1 MIPENRPLG
10 MVAALAMME
19 LMTSEQITNAGSVTA
34 DHDSIQTHAQ
44 TRSRQNSLATGG
56 PSERKCDLR
65 WRPAMLHSAS
75 LRALLPWLTSIIGIV
90 SALCLVIAWF
100 PSTVWN
106 TPIASSDAPAHYY
119 FIRRLLDEGLG
130 AALHLW
136 PHNSFYP
143 PLFHICAYFVIKI
156 AVLFG
161 VQCSIYAAFNITW
174 IIASGVIFPSGMLV
188 LCRYFLQRWNRG
200 NPISRISN
208 PISRISNPIS
218 RISQASPT
226 SESSSVS
233 ESSNVSNQHA
243 SSAVNQQYNATL
255 DATFVLQ
262 NLLGLFVP
270 VLAVSSVCHPYGL
283 LSAGPLIAFGFA
295 TSLLPFLIAATLR
308 LFDEISAR
316 EHIVKWLAITA
327 IAGVICL
334 VAHPRIA
341 FTYALILVPFIVLR
355 LPWKLILGAFIAMCV
370 GAVAFVAL
378 MLTSFKSDRW
388 ANPASWF
395 HSHQPSKNLWE
406 SISFCFTDGL
416 DGFPAILFALLLI
429 AGTVAAFVC
438 VSRRT
443 VVRFSDSLSVAVSTV
458 APAFPADADA
468 LASDTAVPAPAVS
481 PVPTSGLPAVSC
493 SDAADVSLFESSEPS
508 RPRRN
513 DRLRDVIALMAAFLL
528 VTLVYVCTVTLVG
541 ALPNIIS
548 APWYRDENRIV
559 TMLPLVALP
568 LLVIGVNA
576 FSECVSACAASA
588 SFAPFVS
595 SFSTKNSVSSS
606 SVPSLS
612 SGPAV
617 SSVKSVSFIS
627 NWIGPIAA
635 FLVVAILAV
644 SAQIVCPSRTA
655 VRDAIIAHSSL
666 DQSDPNE
673 QLTEQ
678 KIIVLRKVTERTG
691 TQATIISDPLNGSMY
706 AETLFNANMLYP
718 IINARTDVSSAPFG
732 KVETAFASGDV
743 QQVLGTVCPL
753 TDAPKYFLTM
763 GDQAQSLQSFPYR
776 AQYDSFH
783 NEELIDAYVDDRVD
797 GRISAGH
804 TGLCVHGHVGW
815 RAAEYHQR
823 SLVSR

>member
-44 TRSRQNSLATGG
+44 TRSRQNSLVTGG

-200 NPISRISN
+200 NPISN

-406 SISFCFTDGL
+406 SISFCFADGL

-438 VSRRT
+438 ASRRT

-458 APAFPADADA
+458 APAFSADADADA

-783 NEELIDAYVDDRVD
+783 NEELIDAYVDDGTLVKVAD
-797 GRISAGH
+797 YSQYGQ
-804 TGLCVHGHVGW
+804 GW
-815 RAAEYHQR
+815 ALYRFGCAD
-823 SLVSR
+823 

>member
-44 TRSRQNSLATGG
+44 TRSRQNSLVTGG

-200 NPISRISN
+200 NPISN

-283 LSAGPLIAFGFA
+283 LNAGPLIAFGFA

-406 SISFCFTDGL
+406 SISFCFADGL

-438 VSRRT
+438 ASRRT

-458 APAFPADADA
+458 APAFSADADA

-576 FSECVSACAASA
+576 FSECVSACTASA
-588 SFAPFVS
+588 SFALSAS
-595 SFSTKNSVSSS
+595 SFSAKNSVSSS

-783 NEELIDAYVDDRVD
+783 NEELIDAYVDDGTLVKVAD
-797 GRISAGH
+797 YSQYGQ
-804 TGLCVHGHVGW
+804 GW
-815 RAAEYHQR
+815 ALYRFGCAD
-823 SLVSR
+823 

>member
-1 MIPENRPLG
+1 
-10 MVAALAMME
+10 MVAALATME
-19 LMTSEQITNAGSVTA
+19 SMTSEQITNTGSVMA
-34 DHDSIQTHAQ
+34 NHGSIQTPAQ
-44 TRSRQNSLATGG
+44 TQLRQDGSSNGG
-56 PSERKCDLR
+56 PSERKRDLR
-65 WRPAMLHSAS
+65 WRPAMLHPAS
-75 LRALLPWLTSIIGIV
+75 LRVLLPWLTSIIGIA

-106 TPIASSDAPAHYY
+106 TPIVSSDAPAHYY

-143 PLFHICAYFVIKI
+143 PLFHVCAYFVIKI
-156 AVLFG
+156 AALFG

-200 NPISRISN
+200 NPISC
-208 PISRISNPIS
+208 
-218 RISQASPT
+218 ISQASSTP
-226 SESSSVS
+226 ESSSVS
-233 ESSNVSNQHA
+233 ESSNVSNQQV
-243 SSAVNQQYNATL
+243 SSAVNRQYNATF

-262 NLLGLFVP
+262 NLIGLFVP

-283 LSAGPLIAFGFA
+283 LNAGPLIAFGFA

-308 LFDEISAR
+308 LFDAIAAR
-316 EHIVKWLAITA
+316 EHIVKWFVITA
-327 IAGVICL
+327 VAGVVCL

-438 VSRRT
+438 AFRR
-443 VVRFSDSLSVAVSTV
+443 
-458 APAFPADADA
+458 
-468 LASDTAVPAPAVS
+468 
-481 PVPTSGLPAVSC
+481 
-493 SDAADVSLFESSEPS
+493 AADVSLSAPSEPS

-513 DRLRDVIALMAAFLL
+513 DRLRDVIALTAAFLL

-548 APWYRDENRIV
+548 SPWYRDENRIM

-576 FSECVSACAASA
+576 LSECVSACAASA
-588 SFAPFVS
+588 SFVPSAS
-595 SFSTKNSVSSS
+595 SFSAKNSAS

-612 SGPAV
+612 SASAV
-617 SSVKSVSFIS
+617 SSVKNVSFAS

-635 FLVVAILAV
+635 FLVIAILAV

-655 VRDAIIAHSSL
+655 ARDAIIAHSSL
-666 DQSDPNE
+666 NQSDPNE

-678 KIIVLRKVTERTG
+678 KITVLRKVMERTG

-706 AETLFNANMLYP
+706 AETLFNASMLYP
-718 IINARTDVSSAPFG
+718 IINARTDVPSVPFG
-732 KVETAFASGDV
+732 KVETAFASGDG

-753 TDAPKYFLTM
+753 TDAPEYFLTM

-783 NEELIDAYVDDRVD
+783 NEELIDAYVDGGTLVKVADYSQY
-797 GRISAGH
+797 GQ
-804 TGLCVHGHVGW
+804 GW
-815 RAAEYHQR
+815 ALYRFVCAD
-823 SLVSR
+823 

>member
-1 MIPENRPLG
+1 
-10 MVAALAMME
+10 MVAALATME
-19 LMTSEQITNAGSVTA
+19 SMTSEQIANTGSVTA
-34 DHDSIQTHAQ
+34 DHGSIQTHAQ
-44 TRSRQNSLATGG
+44 TQLRQNGSSNGG
-56 PSERKCDLR
+56 PSERKRGLR
-65 WRPAMLHSAS
+65 WRPAMLHPAS
-75 LRALLPWLTSIIGIV
+75 LRALLPWLTSIIGIA
-90 SALCLVIAWF
+90 SALCLMIAWF
-100 PSTVWN
+100 PSAVWN
-106 TPIASSDAPAHYY
+106 TPIVSSDAPAHYY
-119 FIRRLLDEGLG
+119 FIRRLLDDGLG

-143 PLFHICAYFVIKI
+143 PLFHVCAYFVIKI
-156 AVLFG
+156 AALFG

-188 LCRYFLQRWNRG
+188 LCRYFLQRWHRG
-200 NPISRISN
+200 NP
-208 PISRISNPIS
+208 ISNPIS

-233 ESSNVSNQHA
+233 ESSNVSNQQV
-243 SSAVNQQYNATL
+243 SSAVNRQYN
-255 DATFVLQ
+255 ATFVLQ
-262 NLLGLFVP
+262 NLTGLFVP
-270 VLAVSSVCHPYGL
+270 VLAISSVCHPYGL
-283 LSAGPLIAFGFA
+283 LNAGPLIAFGFA

-308 LFDEISAR
+308 LFDAIAAR

-327 IAGVICL
+327 IAGVVCL

-438 VSRRT
+438 ASRRAAM
-443 VVRFSDSLSVAVSTV
+443 RSSDSLSGAVSTV
-458 APAFPADADA
+458 APAFSADADV
-468 LASDTAVPAPAVS
+468 LASDTEVSAPAVS
-481 PVPTSGLPAVSC
+481 PVSASGLPAASC
-493 SDAADVSLFESSEPS
+493 SDPADVSLSASSEPS

-513 DRLRDVIALMAAFLL
+513 DRLRDVIALTAAFLL
-528 VTLVYVCTVTLVG
+528 VMLVYVCTVTLVG

-548 APWYRDENRIV
+548 APWYRDENRIM

-576 FSECVSACAASA
+576 LSECVSACAASA
-588 SFAPFVS
+588 SFAPSAS
-595 SFSTKNSVSSS
+595 SFSAKNSVSSS

-612 SGPAV
+612 SASAV
-617 SSVKSVSFIS
+617 SSVKNVSLAS
-627 NWIGPIAA
+627 NWIGPLAV

-655 VRDAIIAHSSL
+655 ARDAIIAHSSL
-666 DQSDPNE
+666 NQSDPNE

-678 KIIVLRKVTERTG
+678 KITVLRKVTERTG

-706 AETLFNANMLYP
+706 ADTLFNANMLYP
-718 IINARTDVSSAPFG
+718 IINARTDVPSAPFG
-732 KVETAFASGDV
+732 KVETAFASGDR
-743 QQVLGTVCPL
+743 QQVLGTVCSL
-753 TDAPKYFLTM
+753 TGAPEYFLTM

-776 AQYDSFH
+776 TQYDSFH
-783 NEELIDAYVDDRVD
+783 NEELIDTYVDGGTLVKVADYSQY
-797 GRISAGH
+797 GQ
-804 TGLCVHGHVGW
+804 GW
-815 RAAEYHQR
+815 ALYRFGCAD
-823 SLVSR
+823 

>member
-200 NPISRISN
+200 NPIS
-208 PISRISNPIS
+208 NPIS
-218 RISQASPT
+218 RISQASST

-233 ESSNVSNQHA
+233 ESSNVSNQRV
-243 SSAVNQQYNATL
+243 SSAVNRQYNATF
-255 DATFVLQ
+255 DATFVLR
-262 NLLGLFVP
+262 NLIGLFVP

-283 LSAGPLIAFGFA
+283 LNAGPLIAFGFA

-308 LFDEISAR
+308 LFDAIAAR

-327 IAGVICL
+327 IAGVVCL

-438 VSRRT
+438 ASRRAAM
-443 VVRFSDSLSVAVSTV
+443 RSADSLSGAVST
-458 APAFPADADA
+458 ATPDFSADADADA
-468 LASDTAVPAPAVS
+468 LASDTAVSAPDVS
-481 PVPTSGLPAVSC
+481 LVSASGLPAASC
-493 SDAADVSLFESSEPS
+493 SDPADVSLFASSEPS

-513 DRLRDVIALMAAFLL
+513 DRLRDVIALTAAFLL

-548 APWYRDENRIV
+548 APWYRDENRIM

-568 LLVIGVNA
+568 LLIIGVNA
-576 FSECVSACAASA
+576 LSECVSVCAASA
-588 SFAPFVS
+588 SFAPSAS
-595 SFSTKNSVSSS
+595 SFSTKNSASSS
-606 SVPSLS
+606 ASVPSLS
-612 SGPAV
+612 SASAV
-617 SSVKSVSFIS
+617 SSVRNVSVAS

-635 FLVVAILAV
+635 FLVIAILAV

-655 VRDAIIAHSSL
+655 ARDAIIAHSSL
-666 DQSDPNE
+666 NQSDPNE

-678 KIIVLRKVTERTG
+678 KITVLRKVTERTG

-706 AETLFNANMLYP
+706 ADTLFNANMLYP
-718 IINARTDVSSAPFG
+718 IINARTDVPSAPFG
-732 KVETAFASGDV
+732 KVETAFASGDA

-753 TDAPKYFLTM
+753 TDAPEYFLTM
-763 GDQAQSLQSFPYR
+763 GGQAQSLQSFPYR

-783 NEELIDAYVDDRVD
+783 NEELIDAYVDGGTLVKVADYSQY
-797 GRISAGH
+797 GQ
-804 TGLCVHGHVGW
+804 GW
-815 RAAEYHQR
+815 ALYRFGCAD
-823 SLVSR
+823 

>member
-1 MIPENRPLG
+1 
-10 MVAALAMME
+10 ME
-19 LMTSEQITNAGSVTA
+19 SMTSEQITNTGSVMA
-34 DHDSIQTHAQ
+34 NHGSIQTPAQ
-44 TRSRQNSLATGG
+44 TQLRQDGSSNGG
-56 PSERKCDLR
+56 PSERKRDLR
-65 WRPAMLHSAS
+65 WRPAMLHPAS
-75 LRALLPWLTSIIGIV
+75 LRVLLPWLTSIIGIS
-90 SALCLVIAWF
+90 SALCMVIAWF

-106 TPIASSDAPAHYY
+106 TPIVSSDAPAHYY

-143 PLFHICAYFVIKI
+143 PLFHVCAYFVIKI
-156 AVLFG
+156 AALFG

-200 NPISRISN
+200 NPISRIS
-208 PISRISNPIS
+208 
-218 RISQASPT
+218 QASSTP
-226 SESSSVS
+226 ESSSVS
-233 ESSNVSNQHA
+233 ESSNVSNQQV
-243 SSAVNQQYNATL
+243 SSAVNRQYNATF

-262 NLLGLFVP
+262 NLIGLFVP

-283 LSAGPLIAFGFA
+283 LNAGPLIAFGFA

-308 LFDEISAR
+308 LFDAIAAR
-316 EHIVKWLAITA
+316 EHIAKWLAIA
-327 IAGVICL
+327 AVAGVVCL

-406 SISFCFTDGL
+406 SISFCLTDGL

-429 AGTVAAFVC
+429 AGTAAAFVC
-438 VSRRT
+438 ASRHAAARASDSFSSAAST
-443 VVRFSDSLSVAVSTV
+443 VVPVASADVDVDASTSDIAVS
-458 APAFPADADA
+458 AAD
-468 LASDTAVPAPAVS
+468 S
-481 PVPTSGLPAVSC
+481 PVSVSC
-493 SDAADVSLFESSEPS
+493 PPPASHSNATDAASASSESS
-508 RPRRN
+508 RLRRN
-513 DRLRDVIALMAAFLL
+513 DRLRDVIALTAAFLL
-528 VTLVYVCTVTLVG
+528 VALVYVCTVTLVG

-548 APWYRDENRIV
+548 APWYRDENRIM

-568 LLVIGVNA
+568 LLVIGINA
-576 FSECVSACAASA
+576 LAECVSACAASA
-588 SFAPFVS
+588 SFAPSAS
-595 SFSTKNSVSSS
+595 SFSTKNSAS

-612 SGPAV
+612 SASAV
-617 SSVKSVSFIS
+617 SSVKNASFAS
-627 NWIGPIAA
+627 NWIVLIAV
-635 FLVVAILAV
+635 FLVIAILAV
-644 SAQIVCPSRTA
+644 SAQIVCPSRSA
-655 VRDAIIAHSSL
+655 ARDTIIAHSSL
-666 DQSDPNE
+666 NQSDPNE

-678 KIIVLRKVTERTG
+678 KIAVLRKVTERTG

-718 IINARTDVSSAPFG
+718 IINARTDVPSAPFG
-732 KVETAFASGDV
+732 KVETAFASGDA

-753 TDAPKYFLTM
+753 TDAPEYFLTM

-783 NEELIDAYVDDRVD
+783 NEELIDTYVDGGTLVKVADYSQY
-797 GRISAGH
+797 GQ
-804 TGLCVHGHVGW
+804 GW
-815 RAAEYHQR
+815 ALYRFGCTD
-823 SLVSR
+823 

>member
-44 TRSRQNSLATGG
+44 TRSRQNSLVTGG

-200 NPISRISN
+200 NPISN

-283 LSAGPLIAFGFA
+283 LNAGPLIAFGFA

-406 SISFCFTDGL
+406 SISFCFADGL

-438 VSRRT
+438 ASRRT

-458 APAFPADADA
+458 APAFSADADADA

-588 SFAPFVS
+588 SFALSAS
-595 SFSTKNSVSSS
+595 SFSAKNSVSSS

-612 SGPAV
+612 PVSAV
-617 SSVKSVSFIS
+617 SSVKSVSFAS

-783 NEELIDAYVDDRVD
+783 NEELIDAYVDDGTLVKVAD
-797 GRISAGH
+797 YSQYGQ
-804 TGLCVHGHVGW
+804 GW
-815 RAAEYHQR
+815 ALYRFGCAD
-823 SLVSR
+823 

>member
-1 MIPENRPLG
+1 
-10 MVAALAMME
+10 MVAALATME
-19 LMTSEQITNAGSVTA
+19 SMTSEQITNTGSVMA
-34 DHDSIQTHAQ
+34 NHGSIQTPAQ
-44 TRSRQNSLATGG
+44 TQLRQNGSSNGG
-56 PSERKCDLR
+56 PSERKRDLR
-65 WRPAMLHSAS
+65 WRPAMLHPAS
-75 LRALLPWLTSIIGIV
+75 LRVLLPWLTSIIGIA

-106 TPIASSDAPAHYY
+106 TPIVSSDAPAHYY

-143 PLFHICAYFVIKI
+143 PLFHVCAYFVIKI
-156 AVLFG
+156 AALFG

-200 NPISRISN
+200 NPISRIS
-208 PISRISNPIS
+208 
-218 RISQASPT
+218 QASSTP
-226 SESSSVS
+226 ESSSVS
-233 ESSNVSNQHA
+233 EASNVSNQQV
-243 SSAVNQQYNATL
+243 SSAVNRQYNATF

-262 NLLGLFVP
+262 NLIGLFVP

-283 LSAGPLIAFGFA
+283 LNAGPLIAFGFA

-308 LFDEISAR
+308 LFDAIAAR
-316 EHIVKWLAITA
+316 EHIAKWLAIA
-327 IAGVICL
+327 AVAGVVCL

-388 ANPASWF
+388 ANPDSWF

-406 SISFCFTDGL
+406 SISFCLTDGL

-429 AGTVAAFVC
+429 AGTAAAFVC
-438 VSRRT
+438 ASRRAAARASDSFSSAAST
-443 VVRFSDSLSVAVSTV
+443 VVPVASADVDVDASTSDIAVS
-458 APAFPADADA
+458 AAD
-468 LASDTAVPAPAVS
+468 S
-481 PVPTSGLPAVSC
+481 PVSVSC
-493 SDAADVSLFESSEPS
+493 PPPASHSNATDAASASSESS
-508 RPRRN
+508 RLRRN
-513 DRLRDVIALMAAFLL
+513 DRLRDVIALTAAFLL
-528 VTLVYVCTVTLVG
+528 VALVYVCTVTLVG

-548 APWYRDENRIV
+548 APWYRDENRIM

-568 LLVIGVNA
+568 LLVIGINA
-576 FSECVSACAASA
+576 LAECVSACAASA
-588 SFAPFVS
+588 SFAPSAS
-595 SFSTKNSVSSS
+595 SFSTKNSAS

-612 SGPAV
+612 SASAV
-617 SSVKSVSFIS
+617 SSVKNASFAS
-627 NWIGPIAA
+627 NWIVLIAV
-635 FLVVAILAV
+635 FLVIAILAV
-644 SAQIVCPSRTA
+644 SAQIVCPSRSA
-655 VRDAIIAHSSL
+655 ARDTIIAHSSL
-666 DQSDPNE
+666 NQSDPNE

-678 KIIVLRKVTERTG
+678 KIAVLRKVTERTG

-718 IINARTDVSSAPFG
+718 IINARTDVPSAPFG
-732 KVETAFASGDV
+732 KVETAFASGDA

-753 TDAPKYFLTM
+753 TDAPEYFLTM

-783 NEELIDAYVDDRVD
+783 NEELIDTYVDGGTLVKVADYSQY
-797 GRISAGH
+797 GQ
-804 TGLCVHGHVGW
+804 GW
-815 RAAEYHQR
+815 ALYRFGCAD
-823 SLVSR
+823 

>member
-1 MIPENRPLG
+1 

-200 NPISRISN
+200 NPISRIS
-208 PISRISNPIS
+208 
-218 RISQASPT
+218 QASPT

-283 LSAGPLIAFGFA
+283 LNAGPLIAFGFA
-295 TSLLPFLIAATLR
+295 TSLLPFFIAATLR

-406 SISFCFTDGL
+406 SISFCFADGL

-438 VSRRT
+438 ASRRT

-458 APAFPADADA
+458 APAFSADADA

-576 FSECVSACAASA
+576 FSECVSACATSA
-588 SFAPFVS
+588 SFALSAS
-595 SFSTKNSVSSS
+595 SFSAKNSVSSS

-783 NEELIDAYVDDRVD
+783 NEELIDAYVDDGTLVKVAD
-797 GRISAGH
+797 YSQYGQ
-804 TGLCVHGHVGW
+804 GW
-815 RAAEYHQR
+815 ALYRFGCAD
-823 SLVSR
+823 

>member
-1 MIPENRPLG
+1 
-10 MVAALAMME
+10 MVAALATME
-19 LMTSEQITNAGSVTA
+19 SMTSEQITNTGSVSGDCGSAQARARTHVQA
-34 DHDSIQTHAQ
+34 YVQTQA
-44 TRSRQNSLATGG
+44 RQNGSAKDGSATNGPARNDSAKGG
-56 PSERKCDLR
+56 PSGRKHGLQRCHAML
-65 WRPAMLHSAS
+65 RPASRH
-75 LRALLPWLTSIIGIV
+75 ALLPWLTSIIGV
-90 SALCLVIAWF
+90 ASALCLVIAWF

-106 TPIASSDAPAHYY
+106 TPIVSSDAPAHYY
-119 FIRRLLDEGLG
+119 FIHRLLDEGLG

-143 PLFHICAYFVIKI
+143 PLFHVCAYLVIKI
-156 AVLFG
+156 AALFG

-174 IIASGVIFPSGMLV
+174 IIASGVIFPAGMLV

-200 NPISRISN
+200 NPIS
-208 PISRISNPIS
+208 NPIS
-218 RISQASPT
+218 RISQASST

-233 ESSNVSNQHA
+233 ESSNISNQQV
-243 SSAVNQQYNATL
+243 SSAVNRQYNATF
-255 DATFVLQ
+255 DATFVLR
-262 NLLGLFVP
+262 NLIGLFVP

-283 LSAGPLIAFGFA
+283 LNAGPLIAFGFA

-308 LFDEISAR
+308 LFDAIAAR

-327 IAGVICL
+327 IAGVVCL

-355 LPWKLILGAFIAMCV
+355 LPWKLILGVFIAMCV

-438 VSRRT
+438 ASRRAAM
-443 VVRFSDSLSVAVSTV
+443 RSADSLSGAVST
-458 APAFPADADA
+458 ATPDFSADADA
-468 LASDTAVPAPAVS
+468 LASDTAVSAPDVS
-481 PVPTSGLPAVSC
+481 LVSASGLPAASC
-493 SDAADVSLFESSEPS
+493 SDPADVSLFASSEPS

-513 DRLRDVIALMAAFLL
+513 DRLRDVIALTAAFLL

-548 APWYRDENRIV
+548 APWYRDENRIM

-568 LLVIGVNA
+568 LLIIGVNA
-576 FSECVSACAASA
+576 LSECVSVCAASA
-588 SFAPFVS
+588 SFAPSAS
-595 SFSTKNSVSSS
+595 SFSTKNSASSS
-606 SVPSLS
+606 ASVPSLS
-612 SGPAV
+612 SASAV
-617 SSVKSVSFIS
+617 SSVRNVSVAS

-635 FLVVAILAV
+635 FLVIAILAV

-655 VRDAIIAHSSL
+655 ARDAIIAHSSL
-666 DQSDPNE
+666 NQSDPNE
-673 QLTEQ
+673 QLTER
-678 KIIVLRKVTERTG
+678 KITVLRKVTERTG

-706 AETLFNANMLYP
+706 ADTLFNANMLYP
-718 IINARTDVSSAPFG
+718 IINARTDVPSAPFG
-732 KVETAFASGDV
+732 KVETAFASGDA

-753 TDAPKYFLTM
+753 TDAPEYFLTM

-783 NEELIDAYVDDRVD
+783 NEELIDAYVDGGTLVKVADYSQY
-797 GRISAGH
+797 GQ
-804 TGLCVHGHVGW
+804 GW
-815 RAAEYHQR
+815 ALYRFGCAD
-823 SLVSR
+823 

>member
-75 LRALLPWLTSIIGIV
+75 LRALLPWLTSIIGIA

-156 AVLFG
+156 AALFG

-200 NPISRISN
+200 NRISN
-208 PISRISNPIS
+208 RIS

-255 DATFVLQ
+255 DVTFVLQ

-283 LSAGPLIAFGFA
+283 LNAGPLIAFGFA

-308 LFDEISAR
+308 LFDEIAAR

-406 SISFCFTDGL
+406 SISFCFADGL

-438 VSRRT
+438 ASRRT

-458 APAFPADADA
+458 APAFSADADA

-588 SFAPFVS
+588 SFALSAS
-595 SFSTKNSVSSS
+595 SFSAKNSVSSSS

-783 NEELIDAYVDDRVD
+783 NEELIDAYVDDGTLVKVAD
-797 GRISAGH
+797 YSQYGQ
-804 TGLCVHGHVGW
+804 GW
-815 RAAEYHQR
+815 ALYRFGCAD
-823 SLVSR
+823 

>member
-1 MIPENRPLG
+1 
-10 MVAALAMME
+10 MVAALATME
-19 LMTSEQITNAGSVTA
+19 SMTSEQIMNTGSVSGDCGSAQARARTHVQA
-34 DHDSIQTHAQ
+34 YVQTQA
-44 TRSRQNSLATGG
+44 RQNGSSKDGSATNGPARNDSAKGG
-56 PSERKCDLR
+56 PSGRKHGLQRCH
-65 WRPAMLHSAS
+65 AMLRPVS
-75 LRALLPWLTSIIGIV
+75 LRALLPWLMSIIGIA

-106 TPIASSDAPAHYY
+106 TPIVSSDAPAHYY

-136 PHNSFYP
+136 PHDSFYP
-143 PLFHICAYFVIKI
+143 PLFHICAYLVIKI

-161 VQCSIYAAFNITW
+161 VQCSIYEAFNITW
-174 IIASGVIFPSGMLV
+174 IIASGVIFPAGMLV

-200 NPISRISN
+200 NPIS
-208 PISRISNPIS
+208 NPIS
-218 RISQASPT
+218 RISQALST

-233 ESSNVSNQHA
+233 ESSNISNQQVPSAGNRQYDAA
-243 SSAVNQQYNATL
+243 S

-262 NLLGLFVP
+262 NLIGLFVP

-283 LSAGPLIAFGFA
+283 LNAGPLIAFGFA

-308 LFDEISAR
+308 LFDAIAAR

-327 IAGVICL
+327 IAGVVCL

-355 LPWKLILGAFIAMCV
+355 LPWKLILGVFIAMCV

-438 VSRRT
+438 ASRRAAM
-443 VVRFSDSLSVAVSTV
+443 RSADSLSAAVSTV
-458 APAFPADADA
+458 APDFSADAS
-468 LASDTAVPAPAVS
+468 ASDTAVSAPDVS
-481 PVPTSGLPAVSC
+481 PVSTSGLPAASC
-493 SDAADVSLFESSEPS
+493 SDAADVSLSASSEPS

-513 DRLRDVIALMAAFLL
+513 DRLRDVIALTAAFLL

-548 APWYRDENRIV
+548 APWYRDENRIM

-576 FSECVSACAASA
+576 LSECVSVCAASA
-588 SFAPFVS
+588 SFAPSAS
-595 SFSTKNSVSSS
+595 SFSTKNSASSSS

-612 SGPAV
+612 SASAV
-617 SSVKSVSFIS
+617 SSVRNVSFAS

-635 FLVVAILAV
+635 FLVIAILAV

-655 VRDAIIAHSSL
+655 ARDTIIAHSSL
-666 DQSDPNE
+666 NQGDPNE
-673 QLTEQ
+673 QLTER
-678 KIIVLRKVTERTG
+678 KITVLRKVTERTG

-706 AETLFNANMLYP
+706 ADTLFNANMLYP
-718 IINARTDVSSAPFG
+718 IINARTDVPSAPFG
-732 KVETAFASGDV
+732 KVETAFASGDA

-753 TDAPKYFLTM
+753 TDAPEYFLTM
-763 GDQAQSLQSFPYR
+763 GGQAQSLQSFPYR

-783 NEELIDAYVDDRVD
+783 NEELIDAYVDGGTLVKVADYSQY
-797 GRISAGH
+797 GQ
-804 TGLCVHGHVGW
+804 GW
-815 RAAEYHQR
+815 ALYRFGCAD
-823 SLVSR
+823 

>member
-1 MIPENRPLG
+1 
-10 MVAALAMME
+10 MVVALATME
-19 LMTSEQITNAGSVTA
+19 SMTSEQIANTGSVTA
-34 DHDSIQTHAQ
+34 DHGSIQTHAQ
-44 TRSRQNSLATGG
+44 TQLRQNGSSNGG
-56 PSERKCDLR
+56 PSERKRGLR
-65 WRPAMLHSAS
+65 WRPAMLHPAS
-75 LRALLPWLTSIIGIV
+75 LRALLPWLTSIIGIA

-106 TPIASSDAPAHYY
+106 TPIVSSDAPAHYY

-143 PLFHICAYFVIKI
+143 PLFHVCAYFVIKI
-156 AVLFG
+156 AALFG

-200 NPISRISN
+200 NPIS
-208 PISRISNPIS
+208 NPIS

-233 ESSNVSNQHA
+233 ESSNVSNQQV
-243 SSAVNQQYNATL
+243 SSAVNRQYNATL

-262 NLLGLFVP
+262 NLIGLFVP

-283 LSAGPLIAFGFA
+283 LNAGPLIAFGFA

-308 LFDEISAR
+308 LFDAIAAR

-327 IAGVICL
+327 IAGVVCL

-438 VSRRT
+438 ASRRAAM
-443 VVRFSDSLSVAVSTV
+443 RSSDSLSGAVSTV
-458 APAFPADADA
+458 APDFSA
-468 LASDTAVPAPAVS
+468 
-481 PVPTSGLPAVSC
+481 SGLPAASC
-493 SDAADVSLFESSEPS
+493 SDPADVSLSASSEPS

-513 DRLRDVIALMAAFLL
+513 DRLRDVIALTAAFLL
-528 VTLVYVCTVTLVG
+528 VMLVYVCTVTLVG

-548 APWYRDENRIV
+548 APWYRDENRIM

-576 FSECVSACAASA
+576 LSECVSACAASA
-588 SFAPFVS
+588 SFAPSAS
-595 SFSTKNSVSSS
+595 SFSAKNSVSSS

-612 SGPAV
+612 SASAV
-617 SSVKSVSFIS
+617 SSVKNVSLAS
-627 NWIGPIAA
+627 NWIGPLAV

-655 VRDAIIAHSSL
+655 ARDAIIAHSSL
-666 DQSDPNE
+666 NQSDPNE

-678 KIIVLRKVTERTG
+678 KITVLRKVTERTG

-706 AETLFNANMLYP
+706 ADTLFNANMLYP
-718 IINARTDVSSAPFG
+718 IINARTDVPSAPFG
-732 KVETAFASGDV
+732 KVETAFASGDR
-743 QQVLGTVCPL
+743 QQVLGTVCSL
-753 TDAPKYFLTM
+753 TGAPEYFLTM

-776 AQYDSFH
+776 TQYDSFH
-783 NEELIDAYVDDRVD
+783 NEELIDTYVDGGTLVKVADYSQY
-797 GRISAGH
+797 GQ
-804 TGLCVHGHVGW
+804 GW
-815 RAAEYHQR
+815 ALYRFGCAD
-823 SLVSR
+823 

>member
-65 WRPAMLHSAS
+65 WRPAMLRPVS
-75 LRALLPWLTSIIGIV
+75 LRALLPWLTSIIGIA

-283 LSAGPLIAFGFA
+283 LNAGPLIAFGFA

-308 LFDEISAR
+308 LFDAIAAR

-327 IAGVICL
+327 IAGVVCL

-438 VSRRT
+438 ASCRAAMR
-443 VVRFSDSLSVAVSTV
+443 SADSLSAAVSTV
-458 APAFPADADA
+458 APDFSADADA
-468 LASDTAVPAPAVS
+468 SASDTAVSAPDVS
-481 PVPTSGLPAVSC
+481 PVSTSGLPAASC
-493 SDAADVSLFESSEPS
+493 SDAADVSLSASSEPS

-513 DRLRDVIALMAAFLL
+513 DRLRDVIALTAAFLL

-548 APWYRDENRIV
+548 APWYRDENRIM

-576 FSECVSACAASA
+576 LSECVSVCAASA
-588 SFAPFVS
+588 SFAPSAS
-595 SFSTKNSVSSS
+595 SFSTKNSASSSS

-612 SGPAV
+612 SASAV
-617 SSVKSVSFIS
+617 SSVRNVSFAS

-635 FLVVAILAV
+635 FLVIAILAV
-644 SAQIVCPSRTA
+644 SAQIICSSRTA
-655 VRDAIIAHSSL
+655 ARDAIIAHSSL
-666 DQSDPNE
+666 NQGDPNE
-673 QLTEQ
+673 QLTER
-678 KIIVLRKVTERTG
+678 KITVLRKVTERTG

-706 AETLFNANMLYP
+706 ADTLFNANMLYP
-718 IINARTDVSSAPFG
+718 IINARTDVPSAPFG
-732 KVETAFASGDV
+732 KVETAFASGDA

-753 TDAPKYFLTM
+753 TDAPEYFLTM
-763 GDQAQSLQSFPYR
+763 GGQAQSLQSFPYR

-783 NEELIDAYVDDRVD
+783 NEELIDAYVDDGTLVKVAD
-797 GRISAGH
+797 YSQYGQ
-804 TGLCVHGHVGW
+804 GW
-815 RAAEYHQR
+815 ALYRFGCAD
-823 SLVSR
+823 

>member
-1 MIPENRPLG
+1 
-10 MVAALAMME
+10 MVAALATME
-19 LMTSEQITNAGSVTA
+19 SMTSEQIMNTGSVSGDCGSAQARARTHVQA
-34 DHDSIQTHAQ
+34 YVQTQA
-44 TRSRQNSLATGG
+44 RQNGSSKDGSATNGPARNDSAKGG
-56 PSERKCDLR
+56 PSGRKHGLQRCH
-65 WRPAMLHSAS
+65 AMLRPVS
-75 LRALLPWLTSIIGIV
+75 LRALLPWLMSIIGIA

-106 TPIASSDAPAHYY
+106 TPIVSSDAPAHYY

-136 PHNSFYP
+136 PHDSFYP
-143 PLFHICAYFVIKI
+143 PLFHICAYLVIKI

-174 IIASGVIFPSGMLV
+174 IIASGVIFPAGMLV

-200 NPISRISN
+200 NPIS
-208 PISRISNPIS
+208 NPIS
-218 RISQASPT
+218 RISQALST

-233 ESSNVSNQHA
+233 ESSNISNQQVPSAGNRQYDAA
-243 SSAVNQQYNATL
+243 S

-262 NLLGLFVP
+262 NLIGLFVP

-283 LSAGPLIAFGFA
+283 LNAGPLIAFGFA
-295 TSLLPFLIAATLR
+295 MSLLPFLIAATLR
-308 LFDEISAR
+308 LFDAIAAR
-316 EHIVKWLAITA
+316 EHIAKWLAITA
-327 IAGVICL
+327 VAGVVCL

-388 ANPASWF
+388 ANPDSWF

-406 SISFCFTDGL
+406 SISFCLTDGL

-438 VSRRT
+438 ASCRAAMR
-443 VVRFSDSLSVAVSTV
+443 SADSLSAAVSTV
-458 APAFPADADA
+458 APDFSADADA
-468 LASDTAVPAPAVS
+468 SASDTAVSAPDVS
-481 PVPTSGLPAVSC
+481 PVSTSGLPAASC
-493 SDAADVSLFESSEPS
+493 SDAADVSLSASSEPS

-513 DRLRDVIALMAAFLL
+513 DRLRDVIALTAAFLL

-548 APWYRDENRIV
+548 APWYRDENRIM

-576 FSECVSACAASA
+576 LSECVSVCAASA
-588 SFAPFVS
+588 SFAPSAS
-595 SFSTKNSVSSS
+595 SFSTKNSASSSS

-612 SGPAV
+612 SASAV
-617 SSVKSVSFIS
+617 SSVRNVSFAS

-635 FLVVAILAV
+635 FLVIAILAV
-644 SAQIVCPSRTA
+644 SAQIVCPSRSA
-655 VRDAIIAHSSL
+655 ARDTIIAHSSL
-666 DQSDPNE
+666 NQSDPNE
-673 QLTEQ
+673 QLTER
-678 KIIVLRKVTERTG
+678 KITVLRKVTERTG

-706 AETLFNANMLYP
+706 ADTLFNANMLYP
-718 IINARTDVSSAPFG
+718 IINARTDVPSAPFG
-732 KVETAFASGDV
+732 KVETAFASGDA

-753 TDAPKYFLTM
+753 TDAPEYFLTM
-763 GDQAQSLQSFPYR
+763 GGQAQSLQSFPYR

-783 NEELIDAYVDDRVD
+783 NEELIDAYVDGGTLVKVADYSQY
-797 GRISAGH
+797 GQ
-804 TGLCVHGHVGW
+804 GW
-815 RAAEYHQR
+815 ALYRFGCAD
-823 SLVSR
+823 

>member
-200 NPISRISN
+200 NPISN

-283 LSAGPLIAFGFA
+283 LNAGPLIAFGFA

-406 SISFCFTDGL
+406 SISFCFADGL

-438 VSRRT
+438 ASRRT

-458 APAFPADADA
+458 APAFSADADA

-576 FSECVSACAASA
+576 FSECISACAASA
-588 SFAPFVS
+588 SFALSAS
-595 SFSTKNSVSSS
+595 SFSAKNSVSSS

-783 NEELIDAYVDDRVD
+783 NEELIDAYVDDGTLVKVAD
-797 GRISAGH
+797 YSQYGQ
-804 TGLCVHGHVGW
+804 GW
-815 RAAEYHQR
+815 ALYRFGCAD
-823 SLVSR
+823 

>member
-75 LRALLPWLTSIIGIV
+75 LRALLPWLTSIIGIA

-156 AVLFG
+156 AALFG

-200 NPISRISN
+200 NRISN
-208 PISRISNPIS
+208 RIS

-255 DATFVLQ
+255 DVTFVLQ

-283 LSAGPLIAFGFA
+283 LNAGPLIAFGFA

-308 LFDEISAR
+308 LFDEIAAR
-316 EHIVKWLAITA
+316 EHIAKWLAITA

-406 SISFCFTDGL
+406 SISFCFADGL

-438 VSRRT
+438 ASRRT

-458 APAFPADADA
+458 
-468 LASDTAVPAPAVS
+468 APAVS

-588 SFAPFVS
+588 SFALSAS
-595 SFSTKNSVSSS
+595 SFSAKNSVSSS

-783 NEELIDAYVDDRVD
+783 NEELIDAYVDDGTLVKVAD
-797 GRISAGH
+797 YSQYGQ
-804 TGLCVHGHVGW
+804 GW
-815 RAAEYHQR
+815 ALYRFGCAD
-823 SLVSR
+823 

>member
-1 MIPENRPLG
+1 
-10 MVAALAMME
+10 MVAALATME
-19 LMTSEQITNAGSVTA
+19 SMTSEQIANAGSVTA
-34 DHDSIQTHAQ
+34 DHGSIQTHAQ
-44 TRSRQNSLATGG
+44 TQLRQNGSSNGG
-56 PSERKCDLR
+56 PSERKRGLR
-65 WRPAMLHSAS
+65 WRPAMLHPAS
-75 LRALLPWLTSIIGIV
+75 LRALLPWLTSIIGIA

-106 TPIASSDAPAHYY
+106 TPIVSSDAPAHYY

-143 PLFHICAYFVIKI
+143 PLFHVCAYFVIKI
-156 AVLFG
+156 AALFG

-200 NPISRISN
+200 NPIS
-208 PISRISNPIS
+208 NPIS

-233 ESSNVSNQHA
+233 ESSNVSNQQV
-243 SSAVNQQYNATL
+243 SSAVNRQYNATL

-262 NLLGLFVP
+262 NLIGLFVP

-283 LSAGPLIAFGFA
+283 LNAGPLIAFGFA

-308 LFDEISAR
+308 LFDAIAAR

-327 IAGVICL
+327 IAGVVCL

-370 GAVAFVAL
+370 GAVAFAAL

-416 DGFPAILFALLLI
+416 DGFPAILFASLLI

-438 VSRRT
+438 ASRRAAM
-443 VVRFSDSLSVAVSTV
+443 RSSDSLSGAVSTV
-458 APAFPADADA
+458 APAFSA
-468 LASDTAVPAPAVS
+468 
-481 PVPTSGLPAVSC
+481 SGLPAASC
-493 SDAADVSLFESSEPS
+493 SDPADVSLSASSEPS

-513 DRLRDVIALMAAFLL
+513 DRLRDVIALTAAFLL

-548 APWYRDENRIV
+548 APWYRDENRIM

-576 FSECVSACAASA
+576 LSECVSACAASA
-588 SFAPFVS
+588 SFAPSAS
-595 SFSTKNSVSSS
+595 SFFAKNSVSSS

-612 SGPAV
+612 SASAV
-617 SSVKSVSFIS
+617 SSVKNVSLAS
-627 NWIGPIAA
+627 NWIGPIAV

-644 SAQIVCPSRTA
+644 SAQIVCPSRSA
-655 VRDAIIAHSSL
+655 ARDTIIAHSSL
-666 DQSDPNE
+666 NQSDPNE

-678 KIIVLRKVTERTG
+678 KIAVLRKVTKRTG

-706 AETLFNANMLYP
+706 ADTLFNANMLYP
-718 IINARTDVSSAPFG
+718 IINARTDVPSAPFG
-732 KVETAFASGDV
+732 KVETAFASGDR
-743 QQVLGTVCPL
+743 QQVLGTVCSL
-753 TDAPKYFLTM
+753 TDAPEYFLTM

-783 NEELIDAYVDDRVD
+783 NEELIDTYVDGGTLVKVADYSQY
-797 GRISAGH
+797 GQ
-804 TGLCVHGHVGW
+804 GW
-815 RAAEYHQR
+815 ALYRFGCAD
-823 SLVSR
+823 

>member
-1 MIPENRPLG
+1 
-10 MVAALAMME
+10 MVAALATME
-19 LMTSEQITNAGSVTA
+19 SMTSEQIANTGSVTA
-34 DHDSIQTHAQ
+34 DRGSIQTHAQ
-44 TRSRQNSLATGG
+44 TQLRQNGSSNGG
-56 PSERKCDLR
+56 PSERKRGLR
-65 WRPAMLHSAS
+65 WRPAMLHPAS
-75 LRALLPWLTSIIGIV
+75 LRALLPWLTSIIGIAF
-90 SALCLVIAWF
+90 ALCLVIAWF

-106 TPIASSDAPAHYY
+106 TPIVSSDAPAHYY

-143 PLFHICAYFVIKI
+143 PLFHVCAYFVIKI
-156 AVLFG
+156 AALFG

-200 NPISRISN
+200 NPIS
-208 PISRISNPIS
+208 NPIS

-233 ESSNVSNQHA
+233 ESSNVSNQQV
-243 SSAVNQQYNATL
+243 SSAVNRQYNATL

-262 NLLGLFVP
+262 NLIGLFVP

-283 LSAGPLIAFGFA
+283 LNAGSLIAFGFA

-308 LFDEISAR
+308 LFDAIAAR

-327 IAGVICL
+327 IAGVVCL

-438 VSRRT
+438 ASRRAAM
-443 VVRFSDSLSVAVSTV
+443 RSSDSLSGAVSTV
-458 APAFPADADA
+458 APAFSADADV
-468 LASDTAVPAPAVS
+468 LASDTEVSAPAVS
-481 PVPTSGLPAVSC
+481 PVSASGLPAASC
-493 SDAADVSLFESSEPS
+493 SDPADVSLSASSEPS

-513 DRLRDVIALMAAFLL
+513 DRLRDVIALTAAFLL

-548 APWYRDENRIV
+548 APWYRDENRIM

-576 FSECVSACAASA
+576 LSECVSACAASA
-588 SFAPFVS
+588 SFAPSAS
-595 SFSTKNSVSSS
+595 SFFAKNSVSSSS

-612 SGPAV
+612 SASAV
-617 SSVKSVSFIS
+617 SSVKNVSLAS
-627 NWIGPIAA
+627 NWIGPIAV

-644 SAQIVCPSRTA
+644 SAQIVCPSRSA
-655 VRDAIIAHSSL
+655 ARDTIIAHSSL
-666 DQSDPNE
+666 NQSDPNE

-678 KIIVLRKVTERTG
+678 KIAVLRKVTKRTG

-706 AETLFNANMLYP
+706 ADTLFNANMLYP
-718 IINARTDVSSAPFG
+718 IINARTDVPSAPFG
-732 KVETAFASGDV
+732 KVETAFASGDG
-743 QQVLGTVCPL
+743 QQVLGTVCSL
-753 TDAPKYFLTM
+753 TDAPEYFLTM
-763 GDQAQSLQSFPYR
+763 GDQAKSLQSFPYR

-783 NEELIDAYVDDRVD
+783 NEELIDAYVDGGTLVKVADYSQY
-797 GRISAGH
+797 GQ
-804 TGLCVHGHVGW
+804 GW
-815 RAAEYHQR
+815 ALYRFGCAD
-823 SLVSR
+823 

>member
-200 NPISRISN
+200 NPISN

-283 LSAGPLIAFGFA
+283 LNAGPLIAFGFA

-308 LFDEISAR
+308 LFDEIAAR

-406 SISFCFTDGL
+406 SISFCFADGL

-438 VSRRT
+438 ASRRT

-458 APAFPADADA
+458 APAFSADADA

-588 SFAPFVS
+588 SFALSAS
-595 SFSTKNSVSSS
+595 SFSAKNSVSSS

-612 SGPAV
+612 SVPAV

-783 NEELIDAYVDDRVD
+783 NEELIDAYVDDGTLVKVAD
-797 GRISAGH
+797 YSQYGQ
-804 TGLCVHGHVGW
+804 GW
-815 RAAEYHQR
+815 ALYRFGCAD
-823 SLVSR
+823 

>member
-1 MIPENRPLG
+1 
-10 MVAALAMME
+10 MVAAFAMME

-200 NPISRISN
+200 NPISN

-283 LSAGPLIAFGFA
+283 LNAGPLIAFGFA

-406 SISFCFTDGL
+406 SISFCFADGL

-429 AGTVAAFVC
+429 VGTVAAFVC
-438 VSRRT
+438 ASRRT

-458 APAFPADADA
+458 APAFSADADA

-588 SFAPFVS
+588 SFALSAS
-595 SFSTKNSVSSS
+595 SFSAKNSVSSS

-627 NWIGPIAA
+627 NWIGSIAA

-783 NEELIDAYVDDRVD
+783 NEELIDAYVDGGTLVKVADYSQY
-797 GRISAGH
+797 GQ
-804 TGLCVHGHVGW
+804 GW
-815 RAAEYHQR
+815 ALYRFGCAD
-823 SLVSR
+823 

>member
-1 MIPENRPLG
+1 
-10 MVAALAMME
+10 MVAALATME
-19 LMTSEQITNAGSVTA
+19 SMTSEQITNTGSVSGDCGSAQARARTHVQA
-34 DHDSIQTHAQ
+34 YVQTQA
-44 TRSRQNSLATGG
+44 RQNGSAKDGSATNGPARNDSAKGG
-56 PSERKCDLR
+56 PSGRKHGLQRCHAML
-65 WRPAMLHSAS
+65 RPASRH
-75 LRALLPWLTSIIGIV
+75 ALLPWLTSIIGV
-90 SALCLVIAWF
+90 ASALCLVIAWF

-106 TPIASSDAPAHYY
+106 TPIVSSDAPAHYY
-119 FIRRLLDEGLG
+119 FIHRLLYEGLG

-136 PHNSFYP
+136 PHDSFYP
-143 PLFHICAYFVIKI
+143 PLFHVCAYLVIKI
-156 AVLFG
+156 AALFG

-174 IIASGVIFPSGMLV
+174 IIASGVIFPAGMLV

-200 NPISRISN
+200 NPIS
-208 PISRISNPIS
+208 NPIS
-218 RISQASPT
+218 RISQASSTP
-226 SESSSVS
+226 ESSSVS
-233 ESSNVSNQHA
+233 ESSNISNQQVP
-243 SSAVNQQYNATL
+243 SAGNRQYNAAS
-255 DATFVLQ
+255 DATFVLR
-262 NLLGLFVP
+262 NLIGLFVP

-283 LSAGPLIAFGFA
+283 LNAGPLIAFGFA

-308 LFDEISAR
+308 LFDAIAAR
-316 EHIVKWLAITA
+316 EHIAKWLAITA
-327 IAGVICL
+327 VAGVVCL

-438 VSRRT
+438 ASRRAAM
-443 VVRFSDSLSVAVSTV
+443 RSADSLSAAVSTV
-458 APAFPADADA
+458 APDFSADAS
-468 LASDTAVPAPAVS
+468 ASDTAVSAPDVS
-481 PVPTSGLPAVSC
+481 PVSTSGLPAASC
-493 SDAADVSLFESSEPS
+493 SDAADVSLSASSEPS

-513 DRLRDVIALMAAFLL
+513 DRLRDVIALTAAFLL

-548 APWYRDENRIV
+548 APWYRDENRIM

-576 FSECVSACAASA
+576 LSECVSVCAASA
-588 SFAPFVS
+588 SFAPSAS
-595 SFSTKNSVSSS
+595 SFSTKNSASSSS

-612 SGPAV
+612 SASAV
-617 SSVKSVSFIS
+617 SSVRNVSFAS

-635 FLVVAILAV
+635 FLVIAILAV

-655 VRDAIIAHSSL
+655 ARDTIIAHSSL
-666 DQSDPNE
+666 NQGDPNE
-673 QLTEQ
+673 QLTER
-678 KIIVLRKVTERTG
+678 KITVLRKVTERTG

-706 AETLFNANMLYP
+706 ADTLFNANMLYP
-718 IINARTDVSSAPFG
+718 IINARTDVPSAPFG
-732 KVETAFASGDV
+732 KVETAFASGDA

-753 TDAPKYFLTM
+753 TDAPEYFLTM
-763 GDQAQSLQSFPYR
+763 GGQAQSLQSFPYR

-783 NEELIDAYVDDRVD
+783 NEELIDAYVDGGTLVKVADYSQY
-797 GRISAGH
+797 GQ
-804 TGLCVHGHVGW
+804 GW
-815 RAAEYHQR
+815 ALYRFGCAD
-823 SLVSR
+823 

>member
-161 VQCSIYAAFNITW
+161 VQCSIYAALNITW

-188 LCRYFLQRWNRG
+188 LCRYFLQRWNHG
-200 NPISRISN
+200 NPISN

-255 DATFVLQ
+255 DVTFVLQ

-283 LSAGPLIAFGFA
+283 LNAGPLIAFGFA

-308 LFDEISAR
+308 LFDEIAAR

-406 SISFCFTDGL
+406 SISFCFADGL

-438 VSRRT
+438 ASRRT

-458 APAFPADADA
+458 APAFSADADA
-468 LASDTAVPAPAVS
+468 LASDTAVSAPAVS

-783 NEELIDAYVDDRVD
+783 NEELIDAYVDDGTLVKVAD
-797 GRISAGH
+797 YSQYGQ
-804 TGLCVHGHVGW
+804 GW
-815 RAAEYHQR
+815 ALYRFGCAD
-823 SLVSR
+823 

>member
-200 NPISRISN
+200 NPISN

-283 LSAGPLIAFGFA
+283 LNAGPLIAFGFA

-406 SISFCFTDGL
+406 SISFCFADGL

-438 VSRRT
+438 ASRRT

-458 APAFPADADA
+458 APAFSADADA

-576 FSECVSACAASA
+576 FSECVSACATSA
-588 SFAPFVS
+588 SFALSAS
-595 SFSTKNSVSSS
+595 SFSAKNSVSSSS

-783 NEELIDAYVDDRVD
+783 NEELIDAYVDDGTLVKVAD
-797 GRISAGH
+797 YSQYGQ
-804 TGLCVHGHVGW
+804 GW
-815 RAAEYHQR
+815 ALYRFGCAD
-823 SLVSR
+823 

>member
-156 AVLFG
+156 AALFG

-200 NPISRISN
+200 NPIS
-208 PISRISNPIS
+208 NPIS

-243 SSAVNQQYNATL
+243 SSAVNQQYNATF

-283 LSAGPLIAFGFA
+283 LNAGPLIAFGFA

-406 SISFCFTDGL
+406 SISFCFADGL

-438 VSRRT
+438 ASRRT

-458 APAFPADADA
+458 APAFSADADA

-588 SFAPFVS
+588 SFAPSVS
-595 SFSTKNSVSSS
+595 SFSAKNNASSS
-606 SVPSLS
+606 SFVPSLS

-617 SSVKSVSFIS
+617 SSVKSVSFAS
-627 NWIGPIAA
+627 NWTGPIAA
-635 FLVVAILAV
+635 FLAIAILAV
-644 SAQIVCPSRTA
+644 SAPIVCPSRTA

-783 NEELIDAYVDDRVD
+783 NEELIDAYVDDGTLVKVAD
-797 GRISAGH
+797 YSQYGQ
-804 TGLCVHGHVGW
+804 GW
-815 RAAEYHQR
+815 ALYRFGCAD
-823 SLVSR
+823 

>member
-156 AVLFG
+156 AALFG

-200 NPISRISN
+200 NPIS
-208 PISRISNPIS
+208 NPIS

-255 DATFVLQ
+255 DVTFVLQ

-283 LSAGPLIAFGFA
+283 LNAGPLIAFGFA

-308 LFDEISAR
+308 LFDEIAAR
-316 EHIVKWLAITA
+316 EHIAKWLAITA
-327 IAGVICL
+327 VAGVVCL

-406 SISFCFTDGL
+406 SISFCFADGL

-438 VSRRT
+438 ASRRT

-458 APAFPADADA
+458 APAFSADADA

-513 DRLRDVIALMAAFLL
+513 DRLRDVIALTAAFLL

-588 SFAPFVS
+588 SFAPSVS
-595 SFSTKNSVSSS
+595 SFSAKNNASSPS

-612 SGPAV
+612 PVSAV
-617 SSVKSVSFIS
+617 SSVKSVSFAS

-783 NEELIDAYVDDRVD
+783 NEELIDAYVDDGTLVKVAD
-797 GRISAGH
+797 YSQYGQ
-804 TGLCVHGHVGW
+804 GW
-815 RAAEYHQR
+815 ALYRFGCAD
-823 SLVSR
+823 

>member
-106 TPIASSDAPAHYY
+106 TPIVSSDAPAHYY

-136 PHNSFYP
+136 PHDSFYP
-143 PLFHICAYFVIKI
+143 PLFHICAYLVIKI

-174 IIASGVIFPSGMLV
+174 IIASGVIFPAGMLV

-200 NPISRISN
+200 NPISN

-226 SESSSVS
+226 S

-283 LSAGPLIAFGFA
+283 LNAGPLIAFGFA
-295 TSLLPFLIAATLR
+295 TSLLPFPIAVTLR
-308 LFDEISAR
+308 LFDEIAAR

-388 ANPASWF
+388 ANPDSWF

-406 SISFCFTDGL
+406 SISFCLTDGL

-429 AGTVAAFVC
+429 AGTAAAFVC
-438 VSRRT
+438 ASRRAAARASDSFSSAAST
-443 VVRFSDSLSVAVSTV
+443 VVPVASADVDVDASTSDIAVS
-458 APAFPADADA
+458 AAD
-468 LASDTAVPAPAVS
+468 S
-481 PVPTSGLPAVSC
+481 PVSVSC
-493 SDAADVSLFESSEPS
+493 PPPASHSNATDAASASSESS
-508 RPRRN
+508 RLRRN
-513 DRLRDVIALMAAFLL
+513 DRLRDVIALTAAFLL
-528 VTLVYVCTVTLVG
+528 VALVYVCTVTLVG

-548 APWYRDENRIV
+548 APWYRDENRIM

-568 LLVIGVNA
+568 LLVIGINA
-576 FSECVSACAASA
+576 LAECVSACAASA
-588 SFAPFVS
+588 SFAPSAS
-595 SFSTKNSVSSS
+595 SFSTKNSAS

-612 SGPAV
+612 SASAV
-617 SSVKSVSFIS
+617 SSVKNASFAS
-627 NWIGPIAA
+627 NWIVLIAV
-635 FLVVAILAV
+635 FLVIAILAV
-644 SAQIVCPSRTA
+644 SAQIVCPSRSA
-655 VRDAIIAHSSL
+655 ARDTIIAHSSL
-666 DQSDPNE
+666 NQSDPNE

-678 KIIVLRKVTERTG
+678 KIAVLRKVTKRTG

-718 IINARTDVSSAPFG
+718 IINARTDVPSAPFG
-732 KVETAFASGDV
+732 KVETAFASGDA

-753 TDAPKYFLTM
+753 TDAPEYFLTM

-783 NEELIDAYVDDRVD
+783 NEELIDAYVDGGTLVKVADYSQY
-797 GRISAGH
+797 GQ
-804 TGLCVHGHVGW
+804 GW
-815 RAAEYHQR
+815 ALYRFGCAD
-823 SLVSR
+823 

>member
-1 MIPENRPLG
+1 

-200 NPISRISN
+200 N

-458 APAFPADADA
+458 APAFSADADA

-576 FSECVSACAASA
+576 FSECISACAASA
-588 SFAPFVS
+588 SFALSAS
-595 SFSTKNSVSSS
+595 SFSAKNSVSSS

-783 NEELIDAYVDDRVD
+783 NEELIDAYVDDGTLVKVAD
-797 GRISAGH
+797 YSQYGQ
-804 TGLCVHGHVGW
+804 GW
-815 RAAEYHQR
+815 ALYRFGCAD
-823 SLVSR
+823 

>member
-1 MIPENRPLG
+1 
-10 MVAALAMME
+10 MVAALATME
-19 LMTSEQITNAGSVTA
+19 SMTSEQIANTGSVTA
-34 DHDSIQTHAQ
+34 DHGSIQTHAQ
-44 TRSRQNSLATGG
+44 TQLRQNGSSNGG
-56 PSERKCDLR
+56 PSERKRGLR
-65 WRPAMLHSAS
+65 WRPAMLHPAS
-75 LRALLPWLTSIIGIV
+75 LRALLPWLTSIIGIA

-100 PSTVWN
+100 PSAVWN
-106 TPIASSDAPAHYY
+106 TPIVSSDAPAHYY

-143 PLFHICAYFVIKI
+143 PLFHVCAYFVIKI
-156 AVLFG
+156 AALFG

-200 NPISRISN
+200 NPIS
-208 PISRISNPIS
+208 NPIS

-226 SESSSVS
+226 SESSFVS
-233 ESSNVSNQHA
+233 KSSDVSNQQV
-243 SSAVNQQYNATL
+243 SSAVNRQYNVTL

-262 NLLGLFVP
+262 NLIGLFVP

-283 LSAGPLIAFGFA
+283 LNAGPLIAFGFA

-308 LFDEISAR
+308 LFDAIAAR

-327 IAGVICL
+327 IAGVVCL

-370 GAVAFVAL
+370 GAVAFVTL

-429 AGTVAAFVC
+429 AGTIAAFVC
-438 VSRRT
+438 ASRRAAM
-443 VVRFSDSLSVAVSTV
+443 RSSDSLSGAVSTV
-458 APAFPADADA
+458 APAFSADTEV
-468 LASDTAVPAPAVS
+468 SAPAVS
-481 PVPTSGLPAVSC
+481 PVSA
-493 SDAADVSLFESSEPS
+493 SDPADVSLSASSEPS

-513 DRLRDVIALMAAFLL
+513 DRLRDVIALTAAFLL

-548 APWYRDENRIV
+548 APWYRDENRIM

-576 FSECVSACAASA
+576 LSECVSACAASA
-588 SFAPFVS
+588 SFAPSAS
-595 SFSTKNSVSSS
+595 SFFAKNSVSSS

-612 SGPAV
+612 SASAV
-617 SSVKSVSFIS
+617 SSVKNVSLAS
-627 NWIGPIAA
+627 NWIGPIAV

-644 SAQIVCPSRTA
+644 SAQIVCPSRSA
-655 VRDAIIAHSSL
+655 ARDTIIAHSSL
-666 DQSDPNE
+666 NQSDPNE

-678 KIIVLRKVTERTG
+678 KIAVLRKVTKRTG

-706 AETLFNANMLYP
+706 ADTLFNANMLYP
-718 IINARTDVSSAPFG
+718 IINARTDVPSAPFG
-732 KVETAFASGDV
+732 KVETAFASGDG
-743 QQVLGTVCPL
+743 QQVLGTVCSL
-753 TDAPKYFLTM
+753 TDAPEYFLTM
-763 GDQAQSLQSFPYR
+763 GDQAKSLQSFPYR

-783 NEELIDAYVDDRVD
+783 NEELIDAYVDGGTLVKVADYSQY
-797 GRISAGH
+797 GQ
-804 TGLCVHGHVGW
+804 GW
-815 RAAEYHQR
+815 ALYRFGCAD
-823 SLVSR
+823 

>member
-1 MIPENRPLG
+1 
-10 MVAALAMME
+10 MVAALATME
-19 LMTSEQITNAGSVTA
+19 SMTSEQIANTGSVTA
-34 DHDSIQTHAQ
+34 DHGSIQTHAQ
-44 TRSRQNSLATGG
+44 TQLRQNGSSNGG
-56 PSERKCDLR
+56 PSERKRDLR
-65 WRPAMLHSAS
+65 WRPAMLHPAS
-75 LRALLPWLTSIIGIV
+75 LRALLPWLTSIIGIA

-106 TPIASSDAPAHYY
+106 TPIVSSDAPAHYY

-143 PLFHICAYFVIKI
+143 PLFHVCAYFVIKI
-156 AVLFG
+156 AALFG

-174 IIASGVIFPSGMLV
+174 IIASGVMFPSGMLV

-200 NPISRISN
+200 NP
-208 PISRISNPIS
+208 ISNPIS

-233 ESSNVSNQHA
+233 ESSNVPNQQV
-243 SSAVNQQYNATL
+243 SSAVNRQYNATL

-262 NLLGLFVP
+262 NLIGLFVP
-270 VLAVSSVCHPYGL
+270 VLSVSSVCHPYGL
-283 LSAGPLIAFGFA
+283 LNAGPLIAFGFA

-308 LFDEISAR
+308 LFDAIAAR

-327 IAGVICL
+327 IAGVVCL

-438 VSRRT
+438 ASRRAAM
-443 VVRFSDSLSVAVSTV
+443 RSSDSLSGAVSTV
-458 APAFPADADA
+458 APAFSA
-468 LASDTAVPAPAVS
+468 
-481 PVPTSGLPAVSC
+481 SGLPAASC
-493 SDAADVSLFESSEPS
+493 SDPADISLSASSEPS

-513 DRLRDVIALMAAFLL
+513 DRLRDVIALTAAFLL

-548 APWYRDENRIV
+548 APWYRDENRIM

-576 FSECVSACAASA
+576 LSECVSACAASA
-588 SFAPFVS
+588 SFAPSAS
-595 SFSTKNSVSSS
+595 SFSAKNSVSSS

-612 SGPAV
+612 SVSAV
-617 SSVKSVSFIS
+617 SSVKNVSLAS
-627 NWIGPIAA
+627 NWIGPLAV

-644 SAQIVCPSRTA
+644 SAQIVCPSRSA
-655 VRDAIIAHSSL
+655 ARDTIIAHSSL
-666 DQSDPNE
+666 NQSDPNE

-678 KIIVLRKVTERTG
+678 KITVLRKVTERTG

-706 AETLFNANMLYP
+706 ADTLFNANMLYP
-718 IINARTDVSSAPFG
+718 IINARTDVPPAPFG
-732 KVETAFASGDV
+732 KVETAFASGDG
-743 QQVLGTVCPL
+743 QQVLGTVCSL
-753 TDAPKYFLTM
+753 TDAPEYFLTM
-763 GDQAQSLQSFPYR
+763 GDQAKSLQSFPYR

-783 NEELIDAYVDDRVD
+783 NEELIDAYVDGGTLVKVADYSQY
-797 GRISAGH
+797 GQ
-804 TGLCVHGHVGW
+804 GW
-815 RAAEYHQR
+815 ALYRFGCAD
-823 SLVSR
+823 

>member
-1 MIPENRPLG
+1 
-10 MVAALAMME
+10 MVAALATME
-19 LMTSEQITNAGSVTA
+19 SMTSEQIANTGSVTA
-34 DHDSIQTHAQ
+34 DHGSIQTHAQ
-44 TRSRQNSLATGG
+44 TQLRQNGSSNGG
-56 PSERKCDLR
+56 PSERKRGLR
-65 WRPAMLHSAS
+65 WRPAMLHPAS
-75 LRALLPWLTSIIGIV
+75 LRALLPWLTSIIGIA

-106 TPIASSDAPAHYY
+106 TPIVSSDAPAHYY

-143 PLFHICAYFVIKI
+143 PLFHVCAYFVIKI
-156 AVLFG
+156 AALFG
-161 VQCSIYAAFNITW
+161 AQCSIYAAFNITW

-200 NPISRISN
+200 NPIS
-208 PISRISNPIS
+208 NPIS

-233 ESSNVSNQHA
+233 ESSNVSNQQV
-243 SSAVNQQYNATL
+243 SSAVNRQYNATL

-262 NLLGLFVP
+262 NLIGLFVP

-283 LSAGPLIAFGFA
+283 LNAGPLIAFGFA

-308 LFDEISAR
+308 LFDAIAAR

-327 IAGVICL
+327 IAGVVCL

-438 VSRRT
+438 ASCRAAMR
-443 VVRFSDSLSVAVSTV
+443 SADSLSAAVSTV
-458 APAFPADADA
+458 APDFYADADV
-468 LASDTAVPAPAVS
+468 LASDTEVSAPAVS
-481 PVPTSGLPAVSC
+481 PVSASGLPAASC
-493 SDAADVSLFESSEPS
+493 SDPADVSLSASSEPS

-513 DRLRDVIALMAAFLL
+513 DRLRDVIALTAAFLL

-548 APWYRDENRIV
+548 APWYRDENRIM

-576 FSECVSACAASA
+576 LSECVSVCAASA
-588 SFAPFVS
+588 SFAPSAS
-595 SFSTKNSVSSS
+595 SFSTKNSASSSS

-612 SGPAV
+612 SASAV
-617 SSVKSVSFIS
+617 SSVRNVSVAS

-635 FLVVAILAV
+635 FLVIAILAV

-655 VRDAIIAHSSL
+655 ARDAIIAHSSL
-666 DQSDPNE
+666 NQSDPNE

-678 KIIVLRKVTERTG
+678 KITVLRKVTERTG

-706 AETLFNANMLYP
+706 ADTLFNANMLYP
-718 IINARTDVSSAPFG
+718 IINARTDVPSAPFG
-732 KVETAFASGDV
+732 KVETAFASGDR
-743 QQVLGTVCPL
+743 QQVLGTVCSL
-753 TDAPKYFLTM
+753 TDAPEYFLTM

-783 NEELIDAYVDDRVD
+783 NEELIDTYVDGGTLVKVADYSQY
-797 GRISAGH
+797 GQ
-804 TGLCVHGHVGW
+804 GW
-815 RAAEYHQR
+815 ALYRFGCAD
-823 SLVSR
+823 

>member
-200 NPISRISN
+200 NPISN

-283 LSAGPLIAFGFA
+283 LNAGPLIAFGFA
-295 TSLLPFLIAATLR
+295 TSLLPFFIAATLR

-406 SISFCFTDGL
+406 SISFCFADGL

-438 VSRRT
+438 ASRRT

-458 APAFPADADA
+458 APAFSADADA

-576 FSECVSACAASA
+576 FSECVSACATSA
-588 SFAPFVS
+588 SFALSAS
-595 SFSTKNSVSSS
+595 SFSAKNSVSSS

-783 NEELIDAYVDDRVD
+783 NEELIDAYVDDGTLVKVAD
-797 GRISAGH
+797 YSQYGQ
-804 TGLCVHGHVGW
+804 GW
-815 RAAEYHQR
+815 ALYRFGCAD
-823 SLVSR
+823 

>member
-200 NPISRISN
+200 NPIS
-208 PISRISNPIS
+208 NPIS

-226 SESSSVS
+226 S

-283 LSAGPLIAFGFA
+283 LNAGPLIAFGFA
-295 TSLLPFLIAATLR
+295 TSLLPFLIAVTLR

-458 APAFPADADA
+458 APAFSADADA

-588 SFAPFVS
+588 SFALSAS
-595 SFSTKNSVSSS
+595 SFSAKNSVSSS

-783 NEELIDAYVDDRVD
+783 NEELIDAYVDDGTLVKVAD
-797 GRISAGH
+797 YSQYGQ
-804 TGLCVHGHVGW
+804 GW
-815 RAAEYHQR
+815 ALYRFGCAD
-823 SLVSR
+823 

>member
-1 MIPENRPLG
+1 
-10 MVAALAMME
+10 
-19 LMTSEQITNAGSVTA
+19 MTSEQITNAGSVTA

-156 AVLFG
+156 AALFG

-200 NPISRISN
+200 NPIS
-208 PISRISNPIS
+208 NPIS

-243 SSAVNQQYNATL
+243 SSAVNQQYNATF

-283 LSAGPLIAFGFA
+283 LNAGPLIAFGFA

-406 SISFCFTDGL
+406 SISFCFADGL

-438 VSRRT
+438 ASRRT

-458 APAFPADADA
+458 APAFSADADA

-588 SFAPFVS
+588 SFAPSVS
-595 SFSTKNSVSSS
+595 SFSAKNNASSS
-606 SVPSLS
+606 SFVPSLS

-617 SSVKSVSFIS
+617 SSVKSVSFAS
-627 NWIGPIAA
+627 NWTGPIAA
-635 FLVVAILAV
+635 FLAIAILAV

-783 NEELIDAYVDDRVD
+783 NEELIDAYVDDGTLVKVAD
-797 GRISAGH
+797 YSQYGQ
-804 TGLCVHGHVGW
+804 GW
-815 RAAEYHQR
+815 ALYRFGCAD
-823 SLVSR
+823 

>member
-1 MIPENRPLG
+1 
-10 MVAALAMME
+10 MVAALATME
-19 LMTSEQITNAGSVTA
+19 SMTSEQIANTGSVTA
-34 DHDSIQTHAQ
+34 DHGSIQTHAQ
-44 TRSRQNSLATGG
+44 TQLRQNGSSNGG
-56 PSERKCDLR
+56 PSERKRGLR
-65 WRPAMLHSAS
+65 WRPAMLHPAS
-75 LRALLPWLTSIIGIV
+75 LRALLPWLTSIIGIA

-106 TPIASSDAPAHYY
+106 TPIVSSDAPAHYY

-143 PLFHICAYFVIKI
+143 PLFHVCAYFVIKI
-156 AVLFG
+156 AALFG

-200 NPISRISN
+200 NPIS
-208 PISRISNPIS
+208 NPIS

-233 ESSNVSNQHA
+233 ESSNVSNQQV
-243 SSAVNQQYNATL
+243 SSAVNRQYNATL

-262 NLLGLFVP
+262 NLIGLFAP

-283 LSAGPLIAFGFA
+283 LNAGPLIAFGSA

-308 LFDEISAR
+308 LFDAIAAR

-327 IAGVICL
+327 IAGVVCL

-438 VSRRT
+438 ASRRAAM
-443 VVRFSDSLSVAVSTV
+443 RSSDSLSGAVSTV
-458 APAFPADADA
+458 APDFSA
-468 LASDTAVPAPAVS
+468 
-481 PVPTSGLPAVSC
+481 SGLPAASC
-493 SDAADVSLFESSEPS
+493 SDPADVSLSASSEPS

-513 DRLRDVIALMAAFLL
+513 DRLRDVIALTAAFLL

-548 APWYRDENRIV
+548 APWYRDENRIM

-576 FSECVSACAASA
+576 LSECVSACAASA
-588 SFAPFVS
+588 SFAPSAS
-595 SFSTKNSVSSS
+595 SFSAKNSVSSS

-612 SGPAV
+612 SASAV
-617 SSVKSVSFIS
+617 SSVKNVSLAS
-627 NWIGPIAA
+627 NWIGPLAV

-655 VRDAIIAHSSL
+655 ARDAIIAHSSL
-666 DQSDPNE
+666 NQSDPNE

-678 KIIVLRKVTERTG
+678 KITVLRKVTERTG

-706 AETLFNANMLYP
+706 ADTLFNANMLYP
-718 IINARTDVSSAPFG
+718 IINARTDVPSAPFG
-732 KVETAFASGDV
+732 KVETAFASGDR
-743 QQVLGTVCPL
+743 QQVLGTVCSL
-753 TDAPKYFLTM
+753 TDAPEYFLTM

-783 NEELIDAYVDDRVD
+783 NEELIDTYVDGGTLVKVADYSQY
-797 GRISAGH
+797 GQ
-804 TGLCVHGHVGW
+804 GW
-815 RAAEYHQR
+815 ALYRFGCAD
-823 SLVSR
+823 

>member
-200 NPISRISN
+200 NPISRIS
-208 PISRISNPIS
+208 
-218 RISQASPT
+218 QASPT

-283 LSAGPLIAFGFA
+283 LNAGPLIAFGFA

-406 SISFCFTDGL
+406 SISFCFADGL

-438 VSRRT
+438 ASRRT

-458 APAFPADADA
+458 APAFSADADA

-576 FSECVSACAASA
+576 FSECVSACATSA
-588 SFAPFVS
+588 SFALSAS
-595 SFSTKNSVSSS
+595 SFSAKNSVSSS

-783 NEELIDAYVDDRVD
+783 NKELIDAYVDDGTLVKVAD
-797 GRISAGH
+797 YSQYGQ
-804 TGLCVHGHVGW
+804 GW
-815 RAAEYHQR
+815 ALYRFGCAD
-823 SLVSR
+823 

>member
-1 MIPENRPLG
+1 

-156 AVLFG
+156 AALFG

-200 NPISRISN
+200 NPIS
-208 PISRISNPIS
+208 NPIS

-243 SSAVNQQYNATL
+243 SSAVNQQYNATF

-283 LSAGPLIAFGFA
+283 LNAGPLIAFGFA

-406 SISFCFTDGL
+406 SISFCFADGL

-438 VSRRT
+438 ASRRT

-458 APAFPADADA
+458 APAFSADADA

-588 SFAPFVS
+588 SFAPSVS
-595 SFSTKNSVSSS
+595 SFSAKNNASSS
-606 SVPSLS
+606 SFVPSLS

-617 SSVKSVSFIS
+617 SSVKSVSFAS
-627 NWIGPIAA
+627 NWTGPIAA
-635 FLVVAILAV
+635 FLAIAILAV

-783 NEELIDAYVDDRVD
+783 NEELIDAYVDDGTLVKVAD
-797 GRISAGH
+797 YSQYGQ
-804 TGLCVHGHVGW
+804 GW
-815 RAAEYHQR
+815 ALYRFGCAD
-823 SLVSR
+823 

>member
-1 MIPENRPLG
+1 
-10 MVAALAMME
+10 MVAALATME
-19 LMTSEQITNAGSVTA
+19 SMTSEQIANTGSVTA
-34 DHDSIQTHAQ
+34 DHGSIQTHAQ
-44 TRSRQNSLATGG
+44 TQLRQNGSSNGG
-56 PSERKCDLR
+56 PSERKRGLR
-65 WRPAMLHSAS
+65 WRPAMLHPAS
-75 LRALLPWLTSIIGIV
+75 LRALLPWLTSIIGIA

-106 TPIASSDAPAHYY
+106 TPIVSSDAPAHYY

-143 PLFHICAYFVIKI
+143 PLFHVCAYFVIKI
-156 AVLFG
+156 AALFG

-200 NPISRISN
+200 NPIS
-208 PISRISNPIS
+208 NPIS

-233 ESSNVSNQHA
+233 ESSNVSNRQV
-243 SSAVNQQYNATL
+243 SSAVNRQYNATL

-262 NLLGLFVP
+262 NLTGLFVP
-270 VLAVSSVCHPYGL
+270 VLAISSVCHPYGL
-283 LSAGPLIAFGFA
+283 LNAGPLIAFGFA

-308 LFDEISAR
+308 LFDAIAAR

-327 IAGVICL
+327 IAGVVCL

-438 VSRRT
+438 ASRRAAM
-443 VVRFSDSLSVAVSTV
+443 RSSDSLSGAVSTV
-458 APAFPADADA
+458 TPAFSADADV
-468 LASDTAVPAPAVS
+468 LASDTAVSAPAVS
-481 PVPTSGLPAVSC
+481 LVSASGLPAASC
-493 SDAADVSLFESSEPS
+493 SDPADVSLFASSEPS

-513 DRLRDVIALMAAFLL
+513 DRLRDVIALTAAFLL

-548 APWYRDENRIV
+548 APWYRDENRIM

-568 LLVIGVNA
+568 LLIIGVNA
-576 FSECVSACAASA
+576 LSECVSVCAASA
-588 SFAPFVS
+588 SFAPSAS
-595 SFSTKNSVSSS
+595 SFSTKNSASSS
-606 SVPSLS
+606 ASVPSLS
-612 SGPAV
+612 SASAV
-617 SSVKSVSFIS
+617 SSVRNVSVAS

-635 FLVVAILAV
+635 FLVIAILAV

-655 VRDAIIAHSSL
+655 ARDAIIAHSSL
-666 DQSDPNE
+666 NQSDPNE

-678 KIIVLRKVTERTG
+678 KITVLRKVTERTG

-706 AETLFNANMLYP
+706 ADTLFNANMLYP
-718 IINARTDVSSAPFG
+718 IINARTDVPSAPFG
-732 KVETAFASGDV
+732 KVETAFASGDA

-753 TDAPKYFLTM
+753 TDAPEYFLTM
-763 GDQAQSLQSFPYR
+763 GGQAQSLQSFPYR

-783 NEELIDAYVDDRVD
+783 NEELIDAYVDGGTLVKVADYSQY
-797 GRISAGH
+797 GQ
-804 TGLCVHGHVGW
+804 GW
-815 RAAEYHQR
+815 ALYRFGCAD
-823 SLVSR
+823 